1 MAKKA
6 ATEKSDDKN
15 DEKSVPP
22 PNKSPT
28 AQNESGSCP
37 MTVISY
43 VIGFFLVCTYGVYV
57 YDKTAFSNYSK
68 DFTALEPLVTFFEAA
83 EKFSPFMEFLEDDN
97 W

>member
-1 MAKKA
+1 MAKKPT
-6 ATEKSDDKN
+6 TENS

-22 PNKSPT
+22 TKNPS

-43 VIGFFLVCTYGVYV
+43 VLGFFLVCTYGVYV

-68 DFTALEPLVTFFEAA
+68 EFTALEPLVTFFETA

>member
-6 ATEKSDDKN
+6 TTEKSD
-15 DEKSVPP
+15 EKPVPP
-22 PNKSPT
+22 PKNPS
-28 AQNESGSCP
+28 AQNDSGSCP

-43 VIGFFLVCTYGVYV
+43 VLGFFLVCTYGVYV

-68 DFTALEPLVTFFEAA
+68 EFTALEPLVTFFETA

>member
-6 ATEKSDDKN
+6 TTEKS
-15 DEKSVPP
+15 DEKSVP
-22 PNKSPT
+22 SPKT
-28 AQNESGSCP
+28 PSAQNESGSCP

-43 VIGFFLVCTYGVYV
+43 VLGFFLVCTYGVYV

-68 DFTALEPLVTFFEAA
+68 EFTALEPLVTFFETA